1 MEGRNDNLML
11 QAGNVVKGND
21 DNPMVVI
28 AQVHPIYV
36 SFAVPQQYLAAIKQ
50 HQAAGPLTVRAIP
63 TGAPKPTT
71 GRLTFVNNTVD
82 PSTATIQLKVTL
94 DNAENTLSPRQNV
107 QVVVTLNPETA
118 VGVRS
123 RAIQR

>member
-1 MEGRNDNLML
+1 MRAPMEGRTGNLML

-21 DNPMVVI
+21 DTPMVVI
-28 AQVHPIYV
+28 AQVPPIYV

-63 TGAPKPTT
+63 TGAPKPAT

-82 PSTATIQLKVTL
+82 PSTATIQLKGTF
-94 DNAENTLSPRQNV
+94 
-107 QVVVTLNPETA
+107 ETRRTHC
-118 VGVRS
+118 GPDSTWRWC
-123 RAIQR
+123 